1 MKYALLMTSA
11 VSALI
16 AGSTCASAQSATTYS
31 ASNQWGT
38 TSSGAAVTGALE
50 SSQAHSLNGAI
61 ASQVN
66 GTKQGVLV
74 SNGSLGG
81 GSLTIS
87 SVGSQ
92 TIVSSSVVATNST
105 VTSPIN
111 ATQTSSNSGA
121 VTNQGTINVK

>member
-1 MKYALLMTSA
+1 MAFAAST
-11 VSALI
+11 LI
-16 AGSTCASAQSATTYS
+16 AGLSGAHAQSATTYS
-31 ASNQWGT
+31 AGNQWGT

-66 GTKQGVLV
+66 GASKGLLV
-74 SNGSLGG
+74 SNGTG

-92 TIVSSSVVATNST
+92 TIVSSSVVATNSS
-105 VTSPIN
+105 VSSPIT
-111 ATQTSSNSGA
+111 ATQTSSNTGS
-121 VTNQGTINVK
+121 VSTQGTINVK